1 MPGRTSSLGYVLSA
15 AASDKDGGID
25 LARMLLPHLQDLDIN
40 SDHELDGEIIAPLG
54 FALAAA
60 IDCRE
65 GGMRLAQLLVDHP
78 DTSVNTMVLINGQFE
93 RPLQYLLRVAHDDTA
108 PEKMREARD
117 LVHMLLAREDIDLTR
132 ALLGPLYGTLYPV
145 DWWAHGILRST
156 RHPKAVEFVKLLLQR
171 EDLEVNMRLPIEG
184 VWAPLIFAVI
194 WMIRGF
200 PKEEYG
206 LEAVNDLWQLLRRED
221 LDVNAAADFKLFDG
235 RAPEN
240 MRLNVL
246 SSVLVSSAKGCGR
259 TTAALLSLLLGREDL
274 DINCTIPYPTGGADA
289 VRVPSLVMALEALAL
304 RDVPMGNWVRRWL
317 RRTDADVNAGLAID
331 GIRGSPIGRA
341 IALISDGIEGGP
353 EILRLLVE
361 REDIDLCTPTT
372 LGPDCPLGPPLLLVA
387 QEAQMWQQKAEAG
400 TDKNPFVEF
409 LPLMM
414 ARGAPPLDDVA
425 LQAFVALQ
433 PFVQSSAAAAEGR
446 GDSTT
451 A

>member
-1 MPGRTSSLGYVLSA
+1 MPGKTSALGYVLSTA
-15 AASDKDGGID
+15 ANDKDGGID
-25 LARMLLPHLQDLDIN
+25 LARMVLCLCDAIEIN
-40 SDHELDGEIIAPLG
+40 SDHELDGEMVAPLG

-78 DTSVNTMVLINGQFE
+78 PTNVNTMVPINGQLTT
-93 RPLQYLLRVAHDDTA
+93 PLQYLLRVAHDDTA

-132 ALLGPLYGTLYPV
+132 ALCVPSADGTLYPV
-145 DWWAHGILRST
+145 DWWAHGVLQSS

-206 LEAVNDLWQLLRRED
+206 LEAVNDLRQLLRRED

-246 SSVLVSSAKGCGR
+246 SSVLVSLAIGRGR
-259 TTAALLSLLLGREDL
+259 TTAALLSLLLDREDL

-289 VRVPSLVMALEALAL
+289 VRVPSLVMALEAFAL
-304 RDVPMGNWVRRWL
+304 RDVPMGDWVRRWL

-331 GIRGSPIGRA
+331 GIRGSPIGCA

-361 REDIDLCTPTT
+361 REDIDLRTPTT

-387 QEAQMWQQKAEAG
+387 QEAQ
-400 TDKNPFVEF
+400 KNPFVEF